1 MEAKVKIV
9 QAPSLPQ
16 HQDTN
21 ITETQAYPG
30 ASPWLLLES
39 LLLIVTHQKKG
50 EPATIQSGGK
60 EICYND
66 YINEN
71 YISFLSIES
80 NKTLKKP
87 IMLNSS
93 AEVVNAM
100 LIHCWWSVNC
110 TGLGGGE
117 QLCCIYREP
126 KNTQSLGFMLRK
138 TWNPEKFMNTKISWQ
153 CSLEWFSC
161 ISRFSG
167 LLFLLWL
174 FDRKVGLTG
183 GHD

>member
-16 HQDTN
+16 HQDPN
-21 ITETQAYPG
+21 MTETQAYPG

-66 YINEN
+66 YINKN

-80 NKTLKKP
+80 NKTLKKA
-87 IMLNSS
+87 IMLNSG
-93 AEVVNAM
+93 AEVVKCHAHTLLMECKLYRTGRRGAIM
-100 LIHCWWSVNC
+100 LY
-110 TGLGGGE
+110 L
-117 QLCCIYREP
+117 QRA
-126 KNTQSLGFMLRK
+126 
-138 TWNPEKFMNTKISWQ
+138 
-153 CSLEWFSC
+153 
-161 ISRFSG
+161 
-167 LLFLLWL
+167 
-174 FDRKVGLTG
+174 
-183 GHD
+183 

>member
-30 ASPWLLLES
+30 ASPWLLLGS

-50 EPATIQSGGK
+50 EPAAIQSGGK

-80 NKTLKKP
+80 NKTLKKK
-87 IMLNSS
+87 L
-93 AEVVNAM
+93 
-100 LIHCWWSVNC
+100 
-110 TGLGGGE
+110 
-117 QLCCIYREP
+117 
-126 KNTQSLGFMLRK
+126 
-138 TWNPEKFMNTKISWQ
+138 
-153 CSLEWFSC
+153 
-161 ISRFSG
+161 
-167 LLFLLWL
+167 
-174 FDRKVGLTG
+174 
-183 GHD
+183 